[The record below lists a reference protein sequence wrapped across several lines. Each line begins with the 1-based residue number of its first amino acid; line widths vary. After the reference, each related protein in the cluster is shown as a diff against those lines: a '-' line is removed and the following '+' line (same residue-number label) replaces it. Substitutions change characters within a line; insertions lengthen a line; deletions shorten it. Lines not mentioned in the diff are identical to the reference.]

1 MTIEEDLLDRFALLH
16 AQQNVAIPLVALRRH
31 WSSRD
36 KDLTLAVDAL
46 VKKGLMV
53 VTGDLVALTSVGYT
67 LISKQPILPPPFA
80 IREAPRAA

>member
-16 AQQNVAIPLVALRRH
+16 APQNVAIPLVALRLH
-31 WSSRD
+31 WSSGD

-46 VKKGLMV
+46 VKRGLMT

-67 LISKQPILPPPFA
+67 LISKQPVIPPPFA